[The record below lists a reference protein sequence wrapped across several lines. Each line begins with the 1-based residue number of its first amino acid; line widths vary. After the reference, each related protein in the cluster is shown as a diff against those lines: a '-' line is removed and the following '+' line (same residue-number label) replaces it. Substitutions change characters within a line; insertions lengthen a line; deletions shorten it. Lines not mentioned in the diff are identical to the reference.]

1 MSRYEEVLVEGRSLL
16 IVEDDALLRELVAGA
31 LETRGFRVTTAATAA
46 DAMRAVHAVD
56 PDGALVDI
64 DLGEGPTGFDFA
76 DRLLQQY
83 PHVAIVFLTNLPDPR
98 FADRDPNGLPRGV
111 AYLRKSAISDVD
123 AIIAAL
129 DSALRG
135 GNLTQHRHDR
145 NPKRPL
151 ANLTRRQIDVL
162 RMVVD
167 GKTNAQI
174 ADARG
179 VTLKSVE
186 ATLQRA
192 YLAIGIAPETNGN
205 SRVLAARRFLEAT
218 EPTVRQL
225 PAPESPG

>member
-1 MSRYEEVLVEGRSLL
+1 MEGRSLL

-46 DAMRAVHAVD
+46 DAMRAVHTVD

>member
-1 MSRYEEVLVEGRSLL
+1 MEGRSLL

>member
-1 MSRYEEVLVEGRSLL
+1 MEGRSLL

-31 LETRGFRVTTAATAA
+31 LESRGFRVTTAATAA
-46 DAMRAVHAVD
+46 DAMRAVHVMD

-83 PHVAIVFLTNLPDPR
+83 PHIAIVFLTNLPDPR
-98 FADRDPNGLPRGV
+98 FADRDPNGLPRGI

-123 AIIAAL
+123 AIVATL

-145 NPKRPL
+145 NPNRPL
-151 ANLTRRQIDVL
+151 AGLTRRQIDVL

-218 EPTVRQL
+218 EPTVRKL
-225 PAPESPG
+225 PAPESTG